1 MLDTTQK
8 YISNKLTKRL
18 AALACLLCFTAVIV
32 LSGTVLEAP
41 AQLANP
47 HQGCEHSH
55 TPAPAPGHNHES
67 ADDNCLICALLHSAA
82 NLLKT
87 LGMAFLGAPLMLPIL
102 FSAISLLFVAAHF
115 YWSPIEL
122 RSRINS

>member
-1 MLDTTQK
+1 MHGKSQK
-8 YISNKLTKRL
+8 YISKKLTKRL
-18 AALACLLCFTAVIV
+18 AALACLLCFAAVIG
-32 LSGTVLEAP
+32 LSGTVLDSP
-41 AQLANP
+41 TQLAST
-47 HQGCEHSH
+47 HQGCDHSH
-55 TPAPAPGHNHES
+55 TPAPAPRHNHES

-102 FSAISLLFVAAHF
+102 FSAISLLFAAAYF